1 MGACLKRN
9 WTYETQWAGGGSC
22 SISENNNS
30 LVFFPAEWLSVLRCT
45 GIVRKY
51 LGNPFKAFIF
61 PGFSLPLFKKS
72 NENERFDV
80 TEMQF
85 LREGMAVKNSK
96 PLNPVGC
103 EEKDALPE
111 KLEVVLDWINL
122 LFFFLSSILAV
133 H

>member
-1 MGACLKRN
+1 
-9 WTYETQWAGGGSC
+9 
-22 SISENNNS
+22 
-30 LVFFPAEWLSVLRCT
+30 
-45 GIVRKY
+45 
-51 LGNPFKAFIF
+51 
-61 PGFSLPLFKKS
+61 
-72 NENERFDV
+72 
-80 TEMQF
+80 MQF

-111 KLEVVLDWINL
+111 KLEVVFDWINL